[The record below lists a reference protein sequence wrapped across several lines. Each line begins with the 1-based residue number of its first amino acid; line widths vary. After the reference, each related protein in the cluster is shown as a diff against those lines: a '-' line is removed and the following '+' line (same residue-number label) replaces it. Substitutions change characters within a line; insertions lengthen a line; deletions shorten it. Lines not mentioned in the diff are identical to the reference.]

1 MSETFGIAELARE
14 FAVTTRTI
22 RFYEDKNLLSPVRQG
37 QRRVYSLR
45 DRVRLRLI
53 MRGKRL
59 GFALDEIRQMI
70 DLYNVD
76 PSEVTQLHHFL
87 DKIRERQA
95 QLIAQKQDIS
105 ETLTELERIESI
117 DMNRILE
124 HGGKVRMVLIEGNPI
139 SVDTK
144 RDLQKVIRAL
154 S

>member
-45 DRVRLRLI
+45 DRVRLCLI

-70 DLYNVD
+70 DLYDVD

-95 QLIAQKQDIS
+95 QLIAQKHDIS
-105 ETLTELERIESI
+105 ETLNEMERIESQCSKLL
-117 DMNRILE
+117 NE
-124 HGGKVRMVLIEGNPI
+124 K
-139 SVDTK
+139 
-144 RDLQKVIRAL
+144 QKKQQ
-154 S
+154 SDG

>member
-1 MSETFGIAELARE
+1 MSETYGISELARE

-37 QRRVYSLR
+37 QRRIYSSH

-70 DLYNVD
+70 DLYDVD
-76 PSEVTQLHHFL
+76 TSEVAQLRHFL

-95 QLIAQKQDIS
+95 QLNAQKHDIS
-105 ETLTELERIESI
+105 ETLSELERIEAQCSKLL
-117 DMNRILE
+117 NE
-124 HGGKVRMVLIEGNPI
+124 KEKTQQAPG
-139 SVDTK
+139 
-144 RDLQKVIRAL
+144 
-154 S
+154 

>member
-70 DLYNVD
+70 DLYDVD

-95 QLIAQKQDIS
+95 QLIAQKHDIS
-105 ETLTELERIESI
+105 ETLTELERIEAQCSKLL
-117 DMNRILE
+117 NE
-124 HGGKVRMVLIEGNPI
+124 K
-139 SVDTK
+139 
-144 RDLQKVIRAL
+144 QKKQQ
-154 S
+154 SDG